1 MDRIAIKKL
10 VVLFFIAN
18 MIAIGSCV
26 ISGYLRGNIAFRFEE
41 KQAITFF
48 SSNQLAATSLLAW
61 LIYVLRTRLLRRG
74 QATRDT
80 PRFWVISA
88 MGFFYLML
96 DESFQFHE
104 GMDTSLFRMFGHNE
118 NPMLDGVVTA
128 LYGLAAA
135 AVCYYHRAEILR
147 YRSTLALF
155 CLGGFFLAVTSVL
168 DIGEETK
175 AQIVV
180 EESMKLLGVTSFL
193 LGHFAAFLGTL
204 RDIQSDLSESGW
216 MLSGESLSG
225 EFTSVETL

>member
-1 MDRIAIKKL
+1 MDRILIKKL
-10 VVLFFIAN
+10 VVVFFITN
-18 MIAIGSCV
+18 LIAIDGCV
-26 ISGYLRGNIAFRFEE
+26 ISSHLRGNVAFRFEE

-61 LIYVLRTRLLRRG
+61 LIYVLRTRLLRGG
-74 QATRDT
+74 QATRGT
-80 PRFWVISA
+80 PMFWVISA
-88 MGFFYLML
+88 VGFFYLMS
-96 DESFQFHE
+96 DENFQFHE
-104 GMDTSLFRMFGHNE
+104 GMDNSLFRMFGHNE

-135 AVCYYHRAEILR
+135 AVCYYYRAEILR

-168 DIGEETK
+168 DIGEATK

-180 EESMKLLGVTSFL
+180 EESTKLLGVTSFL

-204 RDIQSDLSESGW
+204 QDIQNNLPI
-216 MLSGESLSG
+216 
-225 EFTSVETL
+225 TVT